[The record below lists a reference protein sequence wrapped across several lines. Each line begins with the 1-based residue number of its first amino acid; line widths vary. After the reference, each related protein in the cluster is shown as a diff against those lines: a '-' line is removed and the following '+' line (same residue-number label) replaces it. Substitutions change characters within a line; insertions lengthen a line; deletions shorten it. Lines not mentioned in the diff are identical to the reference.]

1 MATKAFEEWA
11 QQKKLLVE
19 SLARHLILGA
29 QMYTRQCN
37 EDATEPE
44 DWSDPEDLQYI
55 RDVANTM
62 FEDDCCDSIAVQ
74 LSEAMDRLCSSDPRD
89 ESEKQFDAAD
99 AASQKE
105 EGLLQCP
112 GCGCEP
118 GDGITESC
126 NHPGGCGFHKE
137 YRDGAD

>member
-11 QQKKLLVE
+11 RQKKLLVE
-19 SLARHLILGA
+19 SLARHLVLGA

-44 DWSDPEDLQYI
+44 DWSDPEDLEYI
-55 RDVANTM
+55 RDVANNM

-74 LSEAMDRLCSSDPRD
+74 LSEAMDRLCSHNVNHW
-89 ESEKQFDAAD
+89 
-99 AASQKE
+99 
-105 EGLLQCP
+105 LNCP
-112 GCGCEP
+112 GCGCKP

-126 NHPGGCGFHKE
+126 NHPDGCGFHKE